1 MSKTKEKEAVKAPAK
16 TKQEGGDMK
25 MNLPKFKTTKVD
37 NVVKVDLSKPPK
49 TEKEKVE
56 EQVKQVKQE
65 DDAIQ
70 IGETKKV
77 DVGKQT
83 GDSAKVDEQVQES
96 SEDAKTEE
104 NPIQEITEEEEEKV
118 EEVSKKLETPV
129 QTHDENTVI
138 LPEAVQKLIDFM
150 DETGGTVDDYVRLN
164 ADYSNIYNDAL
175 LKEYYK
181 KTRPHL
187 DDSEISFLMEDNF
200 SYDEDTDEERHVRK
214 QKLARKEEIAKA
226 KNFLEGLK
234 DKYYE
239 EIKLRPSISN
249 DQQKA
254 MDFFNRYNERE
265 EVAQKQHKE
274 FVDTT
279 NNLLNDKFKGFEFNV
294 GEKKFRYGV
303 KDPSKVAES
312 QSNIN
317 TFIRKFLNEKGDVVD
332 HKGYHKAMYA
342 AENADT
348 IAQHFYDQGK
358 ADATKNIMAESKNI
372 DQKPRANA
380 EDVYVGG
387 LKVRAVTGGND
398 LTKLRIKQPKFKQ
411 NN

>member
-1 MSKTKEKEAVKAPAK
+1 MSKTEKQEAVKANEPI
-16 TKQEGGDMK
+16 KQEGGDMK
-25 MNLPKFKTTKVD
+25 VKLPKFKTSKID
-37 NVVKVDLSKPPK
+37 DVVKVDLSKPPK
-49 TEKEKVE
+49 TETEKIE
-56 EQVKQVKQE
+56 EQVEQVKQE
-65 DDAIQ
+65 DDAIP

-77 DVGKQT
+77 DVGEQT
-83 GDSAKVDEQVQES
+83 GDSTKVDKQVQES

-104 NPIQEITEEEEEKV
+104 SPLQEITEEEVIAEEKPQTVV
-118 EEVSKKLETPV
+118 EDP
-129 QTHDENTVI
+129 NTVI
-138 LPEAVQKLIDFM
+138 LPESVQKLIDFM
-150 DETGGTVDDYVRLN
+150 DDTGGTVEDYVRLN
-164 ADYSNIYNDAL
+164 ADYSTINNEAL

-200 SYDEDTDEERHVRK
+200 MYDEEVDEERHVRK

-239 EIKLRPSISN
+239 DIKLRPSISN
-249 DQQKA
+249 DQRKA
-254 MDFFNRYNERE
+254 TDFFNRYNERE

-279 NNLLNDKFKGFEFNV
+279 NKLLNDEFKGFDFNV

-312 QSNIN
+312 QSDMN
-317 TFIRKFLNEKGDVVD
+317 TFVRKFLNKKGEVADY
-332 HKGYHKAMYA
+332 KGYHKAMYA

-380 EDVYVGG
+380 QDVYVGG
-387 LKVRAVTGGND
+387 LKVRAVTDGTN
-398 LTKLRIKQPKFKQ
+398 LTKLRIKQPKFNK

>member
-1 MSKTKEKEAVKAPAK
+1 MSKTEKKEAVKAPEPI
-16 TKQEGGDMK
+16 KQEGGDMK
-25 MNLPKFKTTKVD
+25 VKLPKFKTSKID
-37 NVVKVDLSKPPK
+37 DVVKVDLSKPLK
-49 TEKEKVE
+49 TETEKIE
-56 EQVKQVKQE
+56 EQVEQVKQE

-77 DVGKQT
+77 DVEEQT
-83 GDSAKVDEQVQES
+83 GDSAKVDKQVQES
-96 SEDAKTEE
+96 SEDVKTEVA
-104 NPIQEITEEEEEKV
+104 PLQEITEEDVLEEKPQAV
-118 EEVSKKLETPV
+118 EEDP
-129 QTHDENTVI
+129 NTVY
-138 LPEAVQKLIDFM
+138 LPESVQKLVDFM
-150 DETGGTVDDYVRLN
+150 DETGGTVEDYVRLN
-164 ADYSNIYNDAL
+164 ADYSTINDTAL

-200 SYDEDTDEERHVRK
+200 SYDEEVDEERHVRK
-214 QKLARKEEIAKA
+214 QKLAQKEEIAKA

-239 EIKLRPSISN
+239 EIKLRPTVSN
-249 DQQKA
+249 DQRKA

-279 NNLLNDKFKGFEFNV
+279 NKFLNDEFKGFDFNV
-294 GEKKFRYGV
+294 GDKKFRYGV

-312 QSNIN
+312 QSNMN
-317 TFIRKFLNEKGDVVD
+317 TFVRKFLNTKGEVVD
-332 HKGYHKAMYA
+332 YKGYHKAMYA
-342 AENADT
+342 ADNADT

-358 ADATKNIMAESKNI
+358 ADATKSIMAESKNI

-380 EDVYVGG
+380 EDVYIGG
-387 LKVRAVTGGND
+387 LKVRAVTDGTD
-398 LTKLRIKQPKFKQ
+398 LTKLRIKKSKF

>member
-1 MSKTKEKEAVKAPAK
+1 MSKTEKQEAVKANEPI
-16 TKQEGGDMK
+16 KQEGGDMK
-25 MNLPKFKTTKVD
+25 VKLPKFKTSKID
-37 NVVKVDLSKPPK
+37 DVVKVDLSKPPK
-49 TEKEKVE
+49 TETEKIE
-56 EQVKQVKQE
+56 EQVEQVKQE
-65 DDAIQ
+65 DDAIP

-77 DVGKQT
+77 DVGEQT
-83 GDSAKVDEQVQES
+83 GDSTKVDKQVQES

-104 NPIQEITEEEEEKV
+104 SPLQEITEEEVIAEEKPQTVV
-118 EEVSKKLETPV
+118 EDP
-129 QTHDENTVI
+129 NTVI
-138 LPEAVQKLIDFM
+138 LPESVQKLIDFM
-150 DETGGTVDDYVRLN
+150 DDTGGTVEDYVRLN
-164 ADYSNIYNDAL
+164 ADYSTINNEAL

-200 SYDEDTDEERHVRK
+200 MYDEEVDEERHVRK

-239 EIKLRPSISN
+239 DIKLRPSISN
-249 DQQKA
+249 DQRKA
-254 MDFFNRYNERE
+254 TDFFNRYNERE

-279 NNLLNDKFKGFEFNV
+279 NKLLNDEFKGFDFNV

-317 TFIRKFLNEKGDVVD
+317 TFVRKFLNKKGEVADY
-332 HKGYHKAMYA
+332 KGYHKAMYA

-380 EDVYVGG
+380 QDVYVGG
-387 LKVRAVTGGND
+387 LKVRAVTDGTD
-398 LTKLRIKQPKFKQ
+398 LTKLRIKQPKFNK

>member
-1 MSKTKEKEAVKAPAK
+1 MSKQVKQEAVKAPEPI
-16 TKQEGGDMK
+16 KQEGGDMK
-25 MNLPKFKTTKVD
+25 VKLPKFKTTKID
-37 NVVKVDLSKPPK
+37 DVVKVDLSKPPK
-49 TEKEKVE
+49 TETEKIE
-56 EQVKQVKQE
+56 EQVEQVKQE

-77 DVGKQT
+77 DVEEQT
-83 GDSAKVDEQVQES
+83 GDSPKVDEQVQES
-96 SEDAKTEE
+96 NKDVKSKES
-104 NPIQEITEEEEEKV
+104 PLQEITEEEVVEEKPQAMV
-118 EEVSKKLETPV
+118 EDP
-129 QTHDENTVI
+129 NTVI
-138 LPEAVQKLIDFM
+138 LPESVQKLVDFM
-150 DETGGTVDDYVRLN
+150 DETGGTVEDYVRLN
-164 ADYSNIYNDAL
+164 ADYSTINDTAL

-200 SYDEDTDEERHVRK
+200 SYDEEVDEERHVRK
-214 QKLARKEEIAKA
+214 QKLAQKEEIAKA

-239 EIKLRPSISN
+239 EIKLRPTISN
-249 DQQKA
+249 DQRKA
-254 MDFFNRYNERE
+254 VDFFNRYNERE

-279 NNLLNDKFKGFEFNV
+279 NNLLNDDFKGFDFKV

-317 TFIRKFLNEKGDVVD
+317 TFIRKFLNEKGEVVD

-342 AENADT
+342 ADNADT

-358 ADATKNIMAESKNI
+358 ADATKSIMAESKNI

-380 EDVYVGG
+380 EDVYIGG
-387 LKVRAVTGGND
+387 LKVRAVTDGTD
-398 LTKLRIKQPKFKQ
+398 LTKLRIKKSKF

>member
-1 MSKTKEKEAVKAPAK
+1 MSKTKEKEAVKAPEK

-25 MNLPKFKTTKVD
+25 VKLPKFKTSKTDDVI
-37 NVVKVDLSKPPK
+37 KVDLSKPPK

-70 IGETKKV
+70 IGETEKV
-77 DVGKQT
+77 DVEKQT
-83 GDSAKVDEQVQES
+83 GDSTKVDKQVQES

-104 NPIQEITEEEEEKV
+104 NPIQEITEEEEKV
-118 EEVSKKLETPV
+118 EEVSEKLETPT
-129 QTHDENTVI
+129 QAEDKNTVI

-150 DETGGTVDDYVRLN
+150 DETGGTVDDYARLN
-164 ADYSNIYNDAL
+164 ADYSNIDNDTL

-200 SYDEDTDEERHVRK
+200 SYDEDADEERHVRK

-387 LKVRAVTGGND
+387 LKVRAVTGGSD

>member
-25 MNLPKFKTTKVD
+25 VKLPKFKTSKTDDVI
-37 NVVKVDLSKPPK
+37 KVDLSKPPK

-56 EQVKQVKQE
+56 EQVKEVKQE

-83 GDSAKVDEQVQES
+83 GDSAKVDKQVQKS
-96 SEDAKTEE
+96 DEDAKTEE
-104 NPIQEITEEEEEKV
+104 NPLQEITEEEEEKV
-118 EEVSKKLETPV
+118 EEVSKKLEAPV
-129 QTHDENTVI
+129 QTNENTVI
-138 LPEAVQKLIDFM
+138 LPESVQKLIDFM

-164 ADYSNIYNDAL
+164 ADYSNIDNDAL

-187 DDSEISFLMEDNF
+187 DNSEISFLMEDNF

-332 HKGYHKAMYA
+332 PKGYHKAMYA

-387 LKVRAVTGGND
+387 LKVRAVTGGSD

>member
-1 MSKTKEKEAVKAPAK
+1 MSKQVKQEAVKAPEPI
-16 TKQEGGDMK
+16 KQEGGDMK
-25 MNLPKFKTTKVD
+25 VKLPKFKTTTVD
-37 NVVKVDLSKPPK
+37 DVVKVDLSKTPK
-49 TEKEKVE
+49 TETEKIE
-56 EQVKQVKQE
+56 EQVEQVKQE

-77 DVGKQT
+77 DVEEQT
-83 GDSAKVDEQVQES
+83 GDSAKVDKQVQES
-96 SEDAKTEE
+96 SEDVKTEVS
-104 NPIQEITEEEEEKV
+104 PLQEITEEDVVEEKPQAV
-118 EEVSKKLETPV
+118 EEDP
-129 QTHDENTVI
+129 NTVY
-138 LPEAVQKLIDFM
+138 LPESVQKLVDFM
-150 DETGGTVDDYVRLN
+150 DETGGTVEDYVRLN
-164 ADYSNIYNDAL
+164 ADYSTINDTAL

-200 SYDEDTDEERHVRK
+200 SYDEEVDEERHVRK
-214 QKLARKEEIAKA
+214 QKLAQKEEIAKA

-239 EIKLRPSISN
+239 EIKLRPTISN
-249 DQQKA
+249 DQRKA

-279 NNLLNDKFKGFEFNV
+279 NKFLNDEFKGFDFNV
-294 GEKKFRYGV
+294 GDKKFRYGV

-312 QSNIN
+312 QSNMN
-317 TFIRKFLNEKGDVVD
+317 TFVRKFLNTKGEVVD
-332 HKGYHKAMYA
+332 YKGYHKAMYA
-342 AENADT
+342 ADNADT

-358 ADATKNIMAESKNI
+358 ADATKDIMAESKNI

-387 LKVRAVTGGND
+387 LKVRAVSDGTD
-398 LTKLRIKQPKFKQ
+398 LTKLRIKTQKFNK
-411 NN
+411 N

>member
-1 MSKTKEKEAVKAPAK
+1 MSKQVKQEAVKAPEPI
-16 TKQEGGDMK
+16 KQEGGDMK
-25 MNLPKFKTTKVD
+25 VKLPKFKTTTID
-37 NVVKVDLSKPPK
+37 DVVKVDLSKTPK
-49 TEKEKVE
+49 TEKEKIE
-56 EQVKQVKQE
+56 EQVEQVKQE

-77 DVGKQT
+77 DVEEQT
-83 GDSAKVDEQVQES
+83 GDSAKVDKQVQES
-96 SEDAKTEE
+96 SEDVKTEVS
-104 NPIQEITEEEEEKV
+104 PLQEITEEDVVEEKPQAV
-118 EEVSKKLETPV
+118 EEDP
-129 QTHDENTVI
+129 NTVI
-138 LPEAVQKLIDFM
+138 LPESVQKLVDFM
-150 DETGGTVDDYVRLN
+150 DETGGTVEDYVRLN
-164 ADYSNIYNDAL
+164 ADYSTINDTAL

-200 SYDEDTDEERHVRK
+200 SYDEEVDEERHVRK
-214 QKLARKEEIAKA
+214 QKLAQKEEIAKA

-239 EIKLRPSISN
+239 DIKLRPTISN
-249 DQQKA
+249 DQRKA

-265 EVAQKQHKE
+265 EIAQKQHKE

-279 NNLLNDKFKGFEFNV
+279 NKLLNSEFKGFDFNV
-294 GEKKFRYGV
+294 GDKKFRYGV

-312 QSNIN
+312 QSNMN
-317 TFIRKFLNEKGDVVD
+317 TFVRKFLNTKGEVVD
-332 HKGYHKAMYA
+332 YKGYHKAMYA
-342 AENADT
+342 ADNADT

-358 ADATKNIMAESKNI
+358 ADATKDIMAESKNI

-387 LKVRAVTGGND
+387 LKVRAVSDGTD
-398 LTKLRIKQPKFKQ
+398 LTKLRIKTQKFNK
-411 NN
+411 N

>member
-1 MSKTKEKEAVKAPAK
+1 MSKQTKQEAVKAPEK
-16 TKQEGGDMK
+16 VKQEGGDMK
-25 MNLPKFKTTKVD
+25 VKLPKFKASKTNDVI
-37 NVVKVDLSKPPK
+37 KVDLSKPPK
-49 TEKEKVE
+49 TETEKVE

-77 DVGKQT
+77 DVEKQT
-83 GDSAKVDEQVQES
+83 GDSAKVDKQVQES
-96 SEDAKTEE
+96 NKDVKTEE
-104 NPIQEITEEEEEKV
+104 NPIQEVTDEEEKV
-118 EEVSKKLETPV
+118 EEVSKKLETPA
-129 QTHDENTVI
+129 QPDENTVI

-150 DETGGTVDDYVRLN
+150 DETGGTVEDYVRLN
-164 ADYSNIYNDAL
+164 ADYSSINDTTL

-200 SYDEDTDEERHVRK
+200 TYDEEVDEERYVRK

-226 KNFLEGLK
+226 KHFLEGLK

-239 EIKLRPSISN
+239 DIKLRPSISN

-265 EVAQKQHKE
+265 EVAQKKHKE
-274 FVDTT
+274 FVNTT
-279 NNLLNDKFKGFEFNV
+279 NNLFNDEFKGFDFKV

-312 QSNIN
+312 QSNMN
-317 TFIRKFLNEKGDVVD
+317 TFIRKFLNEKGEVVD

-348 IAQHFYDQGK
+348 IAQHFYDQGQ

-387 LKVRAVTGGND
+387 LKVRAVTDGTNI
-398 LTKLRIKQPKFKQ
+398 TKLRIKQPKFKQ

>member
-1 MSKTKEKEAVKAPAK
+1 MSKTEKKEAVKAPEPI
-16 TKQEGGDMK
+16 KQEGGDMK
-25 MNLPKFKTTKVD
+25 VKLPKFKTSKID
-37 NVVKVDLSKPPK
+37 DVVKVDLSKPPK
-49 TEKEKVE
+49 TETEKIE
-56 EQVKQVKQE
+56 EQVEQVKQE

-77 DVGKQT
+77 DVEEQT
-83 GDSAKVDEQVQES
+83 GDSAKVDKQVQES
-96 SEDAKTEE
+96 SEDVKTEVS
-104 NPIQEITEEEEEKV
+104 PLQEITEEDVVEEKPQAV
-118 EEVSKKLETPV
+118 EEDP
-129 QTHDENTVI
+129 NTVY
-138 LPEAVQKLIDFM
+138 LPESVQKLVDFM
-150 DETGGTVDDYVRLN
+150 DETGGTVEDYVRLN
-164 ADYSNIYNDAL
+164 ADYSTINDTAL

-200 SYDEDTDEERHVRK
+200 SYDEELDEERHVRK
-214 QKLARKEEIAKA
+214 QKLAQKEEIAKA

-239 EIKLRPSISN
+239 EIKLRPTVSN
-249 DQQKA
+249 DQRKA

-279 NNLLNDKFKGFEFNV
+279 NKFLNDEFKGFDFNV
-294 GEKKFRYGV
+294 GDKKFRYGV

-317 TFIRKFLNEKGDVVD
+317 TFIRKFLNAKGEVVD

-342 AENADT
+342 ADNADT

-358 ADATKNIMAESKNI
+358 ADATKSIMAESKNI

-380 EDVYVGG
+380 EDVYIGG
-387 LKVRAVTGGND
+387 LKVRAVTDGTD
-398 LTKLRIKQPKFKQ
+398 LTKLRIKKSKFNK
-411 NN
+411 N